1 MGPFA
6 QRSAISIQAT
16 CRFGIGTQWV
26 PCSNQNDVTHR
37 DDRLTSRAAASNAP
51 QSSRNPHQDRPNS
64 GRKLGAFPSGC
75 FIDFRA
81 LSGHFQG
88 TFRALSQP
96 FFFLF
101 FLSNCFGA
109 VPQWF
114 WPNSQSGFRAV
125 SEWIP
130 DQPSSCSQTVSETF
144 PSGFRAVY
152 EQFRVVSRAILEQSD
167 DDSRH
172 FRAVSEQLSEQFTS
186 NFD

>member
-88 TFRALSQP
+88 TFTALFFS
-96 FFFLF
+96 FFFEQLF
-101 FLSNCFGA
+101 RCSSTMVLAKFSERF
-109 VPQWF
+109 
-114 WPNSQSGFRAV
+114 QS
-125 SEWIP
+125 S
-130 DQPSSCSQTVSETF
+130 
-144 PSGFRAVY
+144 
-152 EQFRVVSRAILEQSD
+152 FRV
-167 DDSRH
+167 DSRPAIELFSNS
-172 FRAVSEQLSEQFTS
+172 FRDISERFQSSL
-186 NFD
+186 

>member
-88 TFRALSQP
+88 KNNIEIRVWL
-96 FFFLF
+96 
-101 FLSNCFGA
+101 A
-109 VPQWF
+109 VDGKPLQF
-114 WPNSQSGFRAV
+114 A
-125 SEWIP
+125 
-130 DQPSSCSQTVSETF
+130 SSC
-144 PSGFRAVY
+144 GR
-152 EQFRVVSRAILEQSD
+152 
-167 DDSRH
+167 
-172 FRAVSEQLSEQFTS
+172 
-186 NFD
+186 

>member
-88 TFRALSQP
+88 TFTALFFS
-96 FFFLF
+96 FFFF
-101 FLSNCFGA
+101 SSNCFGA

-144 PSGFRAVY
+144 PSGFRAIVRAVHQ
-152 EQFRVVSRAILEQSD
+152 QFRLVPRAIFHGNISSVSRAI
-167 DDSRH
+167 
-172 FRAVSEQLSEQFTS
+172 SEQL
-186 NFD
+186 